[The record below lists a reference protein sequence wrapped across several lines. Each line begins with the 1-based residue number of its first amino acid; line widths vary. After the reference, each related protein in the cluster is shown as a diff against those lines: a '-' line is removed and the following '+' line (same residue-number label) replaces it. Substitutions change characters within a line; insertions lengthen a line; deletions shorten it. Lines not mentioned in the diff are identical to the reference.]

1 MFKKIFSAINC
12 LFPYRTKGKN
22 NKIFVTYN
30 GKKKPLKRKLKGL
43 NVLIHGSNNYLEIEL
58 PIAFK
63 DTNIE
68 LAGENAVC
76 IIKKT
81 PIKVNKASIYVASWG
96 RCFIDEGIWL
106 NQPNFNVIV
115 NNNERFKPHKL
126 VIGKRAQ
133 FGREL
138 TIRTSDGHALYNL
151 DEDLPYNEPQDVIIG
166 DDVWIAQRVTL
177 IKGAQIPSNCVVGA
191 CSLVNKKF
199 EQPKGKGGGILIAGN
214 PAKVIKRNIRWEFNT
229 YGQVM
234 NLHNKYY
241 EDGLNFKKVILK
253 KINNR
258 ILKFLFRFYF

>member
-1 MFKKIFSAINC
+1 MFEKIFSAINC

-43 NVLIHGSNNYLEIEL
+43 NVSIHGVNNYLEIEL

-81 PIKVNKASIYVASWG
+81 PIKINRASIYVGSWG

-106 NQPNFNVIV
+106 NHPNFNAIV

-133 FGREL
+133 FGKEL
-138 TIRTSDGHALYNL
+138 TIRTSDGHSIYNAG
-151 DEDLPYNEPQDVIIG
+151 EELPYNEPQDVIIG
-166 DDVWIAQRVTL
+166 DDVWIAQRVTIL
-177 IKGAQIPSNCVVGA
+177 KGAEIPSNTVVGA

-199 EQPKGKGGGILIAGN
+199 EQPKEMGGGILIAGN
-214 PAKVIKRNIRWEFNT
+214 PAKVIKRNIRWEFDS
-229 YGQVM
+229 YGRVVGK
-234 NLHNKYY
+234 HNKSISD
-241 EDGLNFKKVILK
+241 EINIKHMVIKKLK
-253 KINNR
+253 HKL
-258 ILKFLFRFYF
+258 LKFLFRFYF

>member
-1 MFKKIFSAINC
+1 MLKKIFNIINN
-12 LFPYRTKGKN
+12 LFPYETQGKN
-22 NKIFVTYN
+22 NQIFVTYN
-30 GKKKPLKRKLKGL
+30 GKKKRLKRKLDGL
-43 NVLIHGSNNYLEIEL
+43 NVSMHGINNYLEIEL
-58 PIAFK
+58 PISFK
-63 DTNIE
+63 NTNIE

-81 PIKVNKASIYVASWG
+81 PIKVNQASIYVSSWG

-106 NQPNFNVIV
+106 NQPNFNVII

-138 TIRTSDGHALYNL
+138 TIRTSDGHSIYNVG
-151 DEDLPYNEPQDVIIG
+151 EKLPYNEPEDIIIG

-199 EQPKGKGGGILIAGN
+199 KEEGCIIAGN
-214 PAKVIKRNIRWEFNT
+214 PAKVIKRNIRWEFDP
-229 YGQVM
+229 YGQVV
-234 NLHNKYY
+234 NKHNKNTSD
-241 EDGLNFKKVILK
+241 EKNIKHMIMKRLRRKLL
-253 KINNR
+253 R
-258 ILKFLFRFYF
+258 FLFRFYF

>member
-1 MFKKIFSAINC
+1 MLLIVS
-12 LFPYRTKGKN
+12 
-22 NKIFVTYN
+22 
-30 GKKKPLKRKLKGL
+30 
-43 NVLIHGSNNYLEIEL
+43 IHGVNNYLEIEL
-58 PIAFK
+58 PISFH

-81 PIKVNKASIYVASWG
+81 PIKVNKASIYVSSWG

-133 FGREL
+133 IGREL
-138 TIRTSDGHALYNL
+138 TIRTSDGHSLYNKG
-151 DEDLPYNEPQDVIIG
+151 EKLPYNEPKDVIIG

-199 EQPKGKGGGILIAGN
+199 EEEGCIIAGN
-214 PAKVIKRNIRWEFNT
+214 PVKVIKRNIRWKFDS
-229 YGQVM
+229 YGFVK
-234 NLHNKYY
+234 NKHNNYY
-241 EDGLNFKKVILK
+241 SYNQNIKHMIIKRLK
-253 KINNR
+253 HKL
-258 ILKFLFRFYF
+258 LKFLFSFYF

>member
-1 MFKKIFSAINC
+1 MFKNLFNIINN
-12 LFPYRTKGKN
+12 LFPYKMQGKN
-22 NKIFVTYN
+22 NKIYVTYN
-30 GKKKPLKRKLKGL
+30 GRKKKLKRKLDGL
-43 NVLIHGSNNYLEIEL
+43 NVSIHGVNNYLEIEL
-58 PIAFK
+58 PISFK

-81 PIKVNKASIYVASWG
+81 PIKVNKASIYVSSWG

-133 FGREL
+133 LRREL
-138 TIRTSDGHALYNL
+138 TIRTSDGHSIFNAG
-151 DEDLPYNEPQDVIIG
+151 EKLPYNEPQDVIIG

-199 EQPKGKGGGILIAGN
+199 EEEGCIIAGN
-214 PAKVIKRNIRWEFNT
+214 PAKVIKRNIRWKFDS
-229 YGQVM
+229 YGFVT
-234 NLHNKYY
+234 NKYKQNSSG
-241 EDGLNFKKVILK
+241 DK
-253 KINNR
+253 KIKYMIIKR
-258 ILKFLFRFYF
+258 LKHKFLKFVFRFYF

>member
-1 MFKKIFSAINC
+1 MFKNLFNIINN
-12 LFPYRTKGKN
+12 LFPYKMLGKN
-22 NKIFVTYN
+22 NKIYVTYN
-30 GKKKPLKRKLKGL
+30 GRKKKLKRKLDGL
-43 NVLIHGSNNYLEIEL
+43 NVSIHGVNNYLEIEL
-58 PIAFK
+58 PISFK

-81 PIKVNKASIYVASWG
+81 PIKVNKASIYVSSWG

-133 FGREL
+133 LGREL
-138 TIRTSDGHALYNL
+138 TIRTSDGHSIFNA
-151 DEDLPYNEPQDVIIG
+151 
-166 DDVWIAQRVTL
+166 WIAQRVTL

-199 EQPKGKGGGILIAGN
+199 EEEGCIIAGN
-214 PAKVIKRNIRWEFNT
+214 PAKVIKRNIRWKFDS
-229 YGQVM
+229 YGFVI
-234 NLHNKYY
+234 NNKYKQNSSG
-241 EDGLNFKKVILK
+241 DK
-253 KINNR
+253 KIKYMIIKR
-258 ILKFLFRFYF
+258 LKHKFLKFVFRFYF

>member
-1 MFKKIFSAINC
+1 MFKKLFSDINC
-12 LFPYRTKGKN
+12 LFPYKTKGKN
-22 NKIFVTYN
+22 NKIFIVYN
-30 GKKKPLKRKLKGL
+30 GQKKPLKRKLKGL
-43 NVLIHGSNNYLEIEL
+43 NVSIHGVNNYLEIEL

-81 PIKVNKASIYVASWG
+81 PIKINRASIYVGSWG

-106 NQPNFNVIV
+106 NHPNFNVII

-133 FGREL
+133 FGKEL
-138 TIRTSDGHALYNL
+138 TIRTSDGHSIYNAG
-151 DEDLPYNEPQDVIIG
+151 EELPYNEPQDVIIG

-199 EQPKGKGGGILIAGN
+199 EEEGCIIAGN
-214 PAKVIKRNIRWEFNT
+214 PAKVIKRNIRWEFDP
-229 YGQVM
+229 YGQVV
-234 NLHNKYY
+234 NKHNKNTSD
-241 EDGLNFKKVILK
+241 EKNIKHMIIKRLRRKLL
-253 KINNR
+253 R
-258 ILKFLFRFYF
+258 FLFRFYF

>member
-43 NVLIHGSNNYLEIEL
+43 NVSIHGVNNYLEIEL

-81 PIKVNKASIYVASWG
+81 FTEVNRASIYVGPWG
-96 RCFIDEGIWL
+96 RCFIDEGICI
-106 NQPNFNVIV
+106 NNSGFNVVV
-115 NNNERFKPHKL
+115 NNNEKYKPHKL
-126 VIGKRAQ
+126 SIGKRALI
-133 FGREL
+133 GRNVA
-138 TIRTSDGHALYNL
+138 IRTSDGHALYNL

-166 DDVWIAQRVTL
+166 DDVWLAQNVTIL
-177 IKGAQIPSNCVVGA
+177 KGSILPSNAAVGA

-199 EQPKGKGGGILIAGN
+199 EQPKGKGG
-214 PAKVIKRNIRWEFNT
+214 E
-229 YGQVM
+229 Y
-234 NLHNKYY
+234 
-241 EDGLNFKKVILK
+241 
-253 KINNR
+253 
-258 ILKFLFRFYF
+258 